1 MDKHQFRKLIY
12 TQVDQLPTL
21 PAALP
26 RLLALMGDRNA
37 GAGQIVEAIS
47 TDPALTSKIL
57 QAANSAYYGFSKTI
71 ANLERAVPLLGL
83 NMVKSL
89 ALTMGVLRS
98 LPAGRDDLHFSSHGL
113 WTHSLAV
120 ATAVNELG
128 KRLRLETEYLFTL
141 GLLHDVGKVVL
152 FHYFPEMY
160 IEVLEEAVKRQGE
173 DLALVEREVMGLDHG
188 EVGQLLLKRWKF
200 PDLIAGPIG
209 VHHHD
214 HIPDRVDEVDV
225 ALLQAADHAALASGV
240 GAAGNPRV
248 IPLPE
253 SVFQTLEIR
262 PEQVEEL
269 VQFMKGKAEEITA
282 LYHAMR

>member
-12 TQVDQLPTL
+12 TRVDQLPTL

-26 RLLALMGDRNA
+26 RLLGLMEDENA
-37 GAGQIVEAIS
+37 GPGQIVEAIS

-57 QAANSAYYGFSKTI
+57 QVANSAYYGFSKTI

-98 LPAGRDDLHFSSHGL
+98 LPAGRDDIHFSSQGL

-120 ATAVNELG
+120 ATAINELG

-152 FHYFPEMY
+152 FHYLPEIY
-160 IEVLEEAVKRQGE
+160 IQALEEAVRRQGE

-188 EVGQLLLKRWKF
+188 QVGQMLLKRWKF
-200 PDLIAGPIG
+200 PDLIARPIG
-209 VHHHD
+209 AHHLPQ
-214 HIPDRVDEVDV
+214 IPERVDEVDL
-225 ALLQAADHAALASGV
+225 ALLKAADYAALASGV
-240 GAAGNPRV
+240 GAAGNPHLG
-248 IPLPE
+248 PLPGWVFEILKIE
-253 SVFQTLEIR
+253 SGQLED
-262 PEQVEEL
+262 L
-269 VQFMKGKAEEITA
+269 VHFMEGRAEEISA
-282 LYHAMR
+282 FYQAMR

>member
-1 MDKHQFRKLIY
+1 MDRHQFRKLIY
-12 TQVDQLPTL
+12 TKVDQLPTL
-21 PAALP
+21 PSALP
-26 RLLALMGDRNA
+26 RLLALMEDENA

-57 QAANSAYYGFSKTI
+57 QVANSAYYGFSKTI
-71 ANLERAVPLLGL
+71 ANLDRALPLLGL

-98 LPAGRDDLHFSSHGL
+98 LPADRDDIHFSSQGL

-120 ATAVNELG
+120 ATAINELG

-160 IEVLEEAVKRQGE
+160 IEALEEAVKRQGQ

-188 EVGQLLLKRWKF
+188 EVGQMLLKRWKF

-209 VHHHD
+209 VHHYAE
-214 HIPDRVDEVDV
+214 IPERVDEVDV

-240 GAAGNPRV
+240 GAAGNPHI

-253 SVFQTLEIR
+253 RVFQILEIK
-262 PEQVEEL
+262 PQQVEDL
-269 VQFMKGKAEEITA
+269 VQFMKGKAEEIA
-282 LYHAMR
+282 AFYNAMR